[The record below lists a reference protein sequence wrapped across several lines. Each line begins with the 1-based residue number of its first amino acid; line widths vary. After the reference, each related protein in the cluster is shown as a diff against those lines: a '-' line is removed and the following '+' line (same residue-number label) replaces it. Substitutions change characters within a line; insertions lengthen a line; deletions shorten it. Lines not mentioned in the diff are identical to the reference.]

1 MATFSPIHDSNVWFL
16 PPEMCETYPPEMME
30 RVEAWTVMSCKKIDF
45 DEAGRYWATDDP
57 SVYFAE
63 YMCWGD
69 VDWIGNNAPGGHYRN
84 RYFYVL
90 RFDEAGR
97 IACCE
102 EVLNPINKFN
112 SIGVSI
118 PSFPYYF

>member
-1 MATFSPIHDSNVWFL
+1 
-16 PPEMCETYPPEMME
+16 
-30 RVEAWTVMSCKKIDF
+30 
-45 DEAGRYWATDDP
+45 
-57 SVYFAE
+57 
-63 YMCWGD
+63 MCWGE
-69 VDWIGNNAPGGHYRN
+69 VDWVGNNAPGAHYRN

-90 RFDEAGR
+90 RFDNAGR

>member
-1 MATFSPIHDSNVWFL
+1 MIPI
-16 PPEMCETYPPEMME
+16 
-30 RVEAWTVMSCKKIDF
+30 
-45 DEAGRYWATDDP
+45 
-57 SVYFAE
+57 YFARCLLLGRE
-63 YMCWGD
+63 WTGLPATCLPGAHCHSAL
-69 VDWIGNNAPGGHYRN
+69 AP
-84 RYFYVL
+84 YVL
-90 RFDEAGR
+90 RFDDAGR

>member
-1 MATFSPIHDSNVWFL
+1 
-16 PPEMCETYPPEMME
+16 
-30 RVEAWTVMSCKKIDF
+30 
-45 DEAGRYWATDDP
+45 
-57 SVYFAE
+57 
-63 YMCWGD
+63 MCWGR
-69 VDWIGNNAPGGHYRN
+69 VDWLGNNAPGHYRN

-90 RFDEAGR
+90 RFDDLGR